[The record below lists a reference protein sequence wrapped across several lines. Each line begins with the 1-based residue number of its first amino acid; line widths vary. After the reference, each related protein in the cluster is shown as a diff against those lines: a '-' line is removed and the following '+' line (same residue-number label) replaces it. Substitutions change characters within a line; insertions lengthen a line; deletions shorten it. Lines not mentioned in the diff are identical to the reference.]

1 MNPDPN
7 QPQTPP
13 ESPAPEVPAAPAPS
27 PAPVEPAP
35 APVPPAAPN
44 PFGAA
49 APVSSEPAAATPF
62 AQPTST
68 IGSSPNSNP
77 TPNFLGDAKKKKL
90 IILIAAVVGGLIVLG
105 VIAVI
110 LLGFLFPSKADYR
123 DAATQFNTV
132 SSAYSDLNSNASTL
146 QYDVSGST
154 TDTEFTNDSD
164 SVTKSLTAFQDANK
178 KLAGMK
184 AVKSGDG
191 QKLYAT
197 YEGKVTAFSAYAT
210 DLLTS
215 LKSFRPV
222 SKACDDVSTST
233 LLGECVTA
241 LNNVGD
247 IPNADLKQ
255 FVTTLQTQYKA
266 YQSVKTQIDAIKDPY
281 GNQYTQY
288 SALRKQSY
296 DIQDKISSAGSDFSS
311 NASKHANDIDPATAA
326 NALGDFLVKKANG

>member
-13 ESPAPEVPAAPAPS
+13 EETPVSAPT
-27 PAPVEPAP
+27 PAP
-35 APVPPAAPN
+35 APVELPPAPASPAESN

-49 APVSSEPAAATPF
+49 TPVSSEASAPVVSE
-62 AQPTST
+62 QPTGPL
-68 IGSSPNSNP
+68 GSSPNSNP
-77 TPNFLGDAKKKKL
+77 APNFAGDAKKKKL
-90 IILIAAVVGGLIVLG
+90 IILIAAIVGALVVLG
-105 VIAVI
+105 IIAVVV
-110 LLGFLFPSKADYR
+110 LGFLFPSKADYR
-123 DAATQFNTV
+123 DAATQFNAV
-132 SSAYSDLNSNASTL
+132 SSAYSDLNSDASKL

-164 SVTKSLTAFQDANK
+164 AVTKSLTAFQSANK
-178 KLAGMK
+178 KLSDMK

-191 QKLYAT
+191 KKLYTT
-197 YEGKVTAFSAYAT
+197 YEGKVNAFSTYAT

-222 SKACDDVSTST
+222 AKACDDVSTST

-255 FVTTLQTQYKA
+255 FVTVLQTQYKA

-281 GNQYTQY
+281 GDDYTKY
-288 SALRKQSY
+288 SALRDQGY
-296 DIQDKISSAGSDFSS
+296 DIQDKISSASSDFSS
-311 NASKHANDIDPATAA
+311 NASKHADDIDPASAA